1 MDADDFIRRWSEA
14 PISERAHYQTFVA
27 QLCRLIGVAAPDDER
42 TGDLDYCFERPV
54 KFLHEDGGSHPGYID
69 CYRRGAFVL
78 EAKQSG
84 KRGAGGALDPQPQLA
99 LFGGRGRKAAPGP
112 SNALETLMRTPSVRP
127 RTTPRPWTSGR
138 PSSSSSMW
146 AGPSSCGRTSGDRA
160 RPMSRFPTAPAIAS
174 RWPICA
180 MRRCGIG

>member
-42 TGDLDYCFERPV
+42 AGDLDYCFERPV

-99 LFGGRGRKAAPGP
+99 LGAAHSGRMVHPAPGLMLAFASEIGGGRHGANTDGCRHPGR
-112 SNALETLMRTPSVRP
+112 RT
-127 RTTPRPWTSGR
+127 
-138 PSSSSSMW
+138 
-146 AGPSSCGRTSGDRA
+146 
-160 RPMSRFPTAPAIAS
+160 
-174 RWPICA
+174 
-180 MRRCGIG
+180 

>member
-14 PISERAHYQTFVA
+14 PISERAHSQTFIG

-42 TGDLDYCFERPV
+42 TGNLDYCFERPV

-99 LFGGRGRKAAPGP
+99 LFGGKGRKAAPP
-112 SNALETLMRTPSVRP
+112 SNTLETLMRNAKRQAENYAKALDEWPPFIVVVDV
-127 RTTPRPWTSGR
+127 GR
-138 PSSSSSMW
+138 
-146 AGPSSCGRTSGDRA
+146 
-160 RPMSRFPTAPAIAS
+160 AI
-174 RWPICA
+174 
-180 MRRCGIG
+180 